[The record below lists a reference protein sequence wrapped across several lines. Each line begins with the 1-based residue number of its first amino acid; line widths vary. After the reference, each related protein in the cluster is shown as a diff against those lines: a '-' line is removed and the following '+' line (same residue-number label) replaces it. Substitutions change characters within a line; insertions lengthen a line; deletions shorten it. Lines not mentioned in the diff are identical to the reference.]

1 VSVVRDSRRRFL
13 VPEVLQTSLMDCGP
27 AALKAVLEG
36 FGIPADYDTL
46 RERCQTDVDGTSI
59 DALAALGREY
69 GLRAARVLVARDSFL
84 LPESNCL
91 PAIVLTRSAG
101 GLLHFDV
108 VWRRVGPFVQVM
120 DPCAGRRWVRSGV
133 VLARMPDVPI
143 PISMQRWRS
152 WASTR
157 NARAPLLARLARLGI
172 GPATAGFWIDRAE
185 EDATWRGLAALDAAV
200 RMVQTLLDARAVR
213 RGADAEA
220 LLCTLVAGAGA
231 AIPRRFWWVEP
242 AASGRDLTVRGALI
256 LHFAPSRAAP
266 ARSAA
271 HSSVASPPGVSASSA
286 AGECEDSI
294 GPLHT
299 LWRIVRRDSPRGI
312 AMLVAALACSAAT
325 TAGEAVLFR
334 GIWQIGSQLSLTYQ
348 RAAALVGLLAFT
360 LIALLLEAL
369 IHAAMRRLGLRLET
383 RLRAALLEKIPRLGD
398 AYLRSRTTW
407 DLASRAHALH
417 LLRDVPALGTQLA
430 RAVFAGVTIGIG
442 IVWLH
447 PGGAVPLVC
456 AALLATAIAWIT
468 RGRLLEAVVRL
479 RNQTAGLDRL
489 YLDALL
495 GATAVRA
502 HGGESAVQSEHEDLL
517 VDWFRTSRSL
527 SVQSTLWQTL
537 HLVSITGMT
546 VALVIGYLRS
556 GLEPSGLLLLVYWS
570 VRLGFLSQEVVS
582 ALSAM
587 RNLRTV
593 AVRLLAPLSAKAAD
607 AAAPHGAEPLRPGP
621 ARGVAIRLDDV
632 RVEAGGRTILDG
644 VSAEIAPGSHVAIV
658 GASGAGKSSL
668 LGLLLGWL
676 QPARGRITI
685 DGEPLDGPRLRRLRS
700 ETAWIDPSVALWDRS
715 LIDNVAFGAAADQL
729 EHLPRAMERADVLE
743 LIDELPQGARSG
755 VGEGGAWLS
764 GGQGQRV
771 RMARAWLRP
780 SARLVLLDEAFRGLQ
795 RSRRTELLAR
805 TREQWAGATLLFVT
819 HDVSDTEG
827 FDRVL
832 VLDAGRIVEDDRAE
846 RLRARPESLYRAL
859 ARADERLR
867 PDLWWAPDWRRARIE
882 DGRLV
887 GAEAR

>member
-1 VSVVRDSRRRFL
+1 VKRRFL

-27 AALKAVLEG
+27 AALKSVLEG
-36 FGIPADYDTL
+36 FGIPADYDAL

-59 DALAALGREY
+59 DALAALSREY
-69 GLRAARVLVARDSFL
+69 GLAAKRVLVARDSFL

-108 VWRRVGPFVQVM
+108 VWRRIGAFVQVM
-120 DPCAGRRWVRSGV
+120 DPCAGRRWVRSDV

-143 PISMQRWRS
+143 PISTQRWRS

-172 GPATAGFWIDRAE
+172 RGESWIERAE
-185 EDATWRGLAALDAAV
+185 KDESWRGLAALDAAV
-200 RMVQTLLDARAVR
+200 RMVQTLLDAGGVR

-220 LLCTLVAGAGA
+220 LLRTLVVEGGV
-231 AIPRRFWWVEP
+231 AIPRRFWWVEA
-242 AASGRDLTVRGALI
+242 AASQRDLIVRGALI
-256 LHFAPSRAAP
+256 LHFAPPAETLERSP
-266 ARSAA
+266 ARPLANA
-271 HSSVASPPGVSASSA
+271 RRDAEPV
-286 AGECEDSI
+286 EL
-294 GPLHT
+294 GPMRT
-299 LWRIVRRDSPRGI
+299 LWQVLRADSPRGI

-325 TAGEAVLFR
+325 TAIEAVLFR
-334 GIWQIGSQLSLTYQ
+334 GIWQVGSLLSLTYQ
-348 RAAALVGLLAFT
+348 RAAALVALLAFA
-360 LIALLLEAL
+360 LIGLLLEAL

-430 RAVFAGVTIGIG
+430 RATFAACTIGIG
-442 IVWLH
+442 ILWLH
-447 PGGAVPLVC
+447 PRGAGYLVC
-456 AALLATAIAWIT
+456 AALLAAGIAWMT
-468 RGRLLEAVVRL
+468 RGRLLEAIVRL

-502 HGGESAVQSEHEDLL
+502 HGGERAVQSEHEDLL
-517 VDWFRTSRSL
+517 VDWFRTSSSL
-527 SVQSTLWQTL
+527 SVQNTLWQSL
-537 HLVSITGMT
+537 HLLSITGMT
-546 VALVIGYLRS
+546 LGLVVSYLQS

-570 VRLGFLSQEVVS
+570 VRLGFLSQEIVH
-582 ALSAM
+582 ALSGM

-593 AVRLLAPLSAKAAD
+593 AVRLLAPLGAQAAD
-607 AAAPHGAEPLRPGP
+607 DAPSQSDEPVTATP
-621 ARGVAIRLDDV
+621 ARGVAICLHDV

-644 VSAEIAPGSHVAIV
+644 VSAEIPAGSHVAIV

-700 ETAWIDPSVALWDRS
+700 ETAWIDPAVALWDRS
-715 LIDNVAFGAAADQL
+715 LIDNIAFGADADQL

-743 LIDELPQGARSG
+743 LIDELPHGVRSG

-795 RSRRTELLAR
+795 RSRRTELLTRA
-805 TREQWAGATLLFVT
+805 REQWPSATLLFVT

-832 VLDAGRIVEDDRAE
+832 VIDGGRIVEDDRADA
-846 RLRARPESLYRAL
+846 LRARPNSLYRAL
-859 ARADERLR
+859 ARADARLR

-882 DGRLV
+882 NGRLV
-887 GAEAR
+887 GADAS

>member
-1 VSVVRDSRRRFL
+1 MKRRFL

-27 AALKAVLEG
+27 AALKSVLEG
-36 FGIPADYDTL
+36 FGIAADYDAL

-59 DALAALGREY
+59 DALAALSREY
-69 GLRAARVLVARDSFL
+69 GLPALRVLVARDSFL

-120 DPCAGRRWVRSGV
+120 DPCAGRRWVRSDV

-143 PISMQRWRS
+143 PISMQRWRA

-172 GPATAGFWIDRAE
+172 RDAAWIERAE
-185 EDATWRGLAALDAAV
+185 QDESWRSVAALDAAV
-200 RMVQTLLDARAVR
+200 RMVQTLIDARGVR

-220 LLCTLVAGAGA
+220 LLRTLVAEGGV
-231 AIPRRFWWVEP
+231 AIPRRFWWVEHT
-242 AASGRDLTVRGALI
+242 ASQRDLIVRGALI
-256 LHFAPSRAAP
+256 LHFAAP
-266 ARSAA
+266 PVTLERSAERPIA
-271 HSSVASPPGVSASSA
+271 ARRTSTAASAE
-286 AGECEDSI
+286 AG
-294 GPLHT
+294 PMHT
-299 LWRIVRRDSPRGI
+299 LWNVLRADSPRGI
-312 AMLVAALACSAAT
+312 AMLAAALACSAAT
-325 TAGEAVLFR
+325 TAVEAVLFR
-334 GIWQIGSQLSLTYQ
+334 GIWQVGSLLSLTYQ
-348 RAAALVGLLAFT
+348 RAAALVALLAFAA
-360 LIALLLEAL
+360 IGLLLEGL

-430 RAVFAGVTIGIG
+430 RAAFAACTIGIG

-447 PGGAVPLVC
+447 PRGAGYLAC
-456 AALLATAIAWIT
+456 AAVLATALAWLT
-468 RGRLLEAVVRL
+468 RGRLLEATVRL

-502 HGGESAVQSEHEDLL
+502 HGGERAVQSEHEDLL
-517 VDWFRTSRSL
+517 VDWFRTSSSL
-527 SVQSTLWQTL
+527 SVQNTLWQTL
-537 HLVSITGMT
+537 HLLSITGMT
-546 VALVIGYLRS
+546 LGLVISYLQS

-570 VRLGFLSQEVVS
+570 VRLGFLSQEIVH
-582 ALSAM
+582 ALSGM

-593 AVRLLAPLSAKAAD
+593 AVRLLAPLGAQVAD
-607 AAAPHGAEPLRPGP
+607 DAPSQSVEAAPRA

-632 RVEAGGRTILDG
+632 RVEAGGRMILDG
-644 VSAEIAPGSHVAIV
+644 VSAEIPAGSHVAIV

-676 QPARGRITI
+676 KPARGRITI

-715 LIDNVAFGAAADQL
+715 LIDNIAFGAAADQL
-729 EHLPRAMERADVLE
+729 EHLPRAMERADVVE
-743 LIDELPQGARSG
+743 LIDELPHGVRSG

-805 TREQWAGATLLFVT
+805 TRAQWPDATLLFVT

-832 VLDAGRIVEDDRAE
+832 VLDGGRIVEDDRADA
-846 RLRARPESLYRAL
+846 LRARPSSLYRAL
-859 ARADERLR
+859 ARADARLR

-882 DGRLV
+882 NGRLV
-887 GAEAR
+887 GADAS